1 MGRLRFCSGGSGK
14 LSTIMLQRWP
24 SDGPVVAKARRWS
37 TWCGLS
43 SCLHLVDA
51 VWAWLAQ
58 AVKSA
63 MMMKIPCVP
72 AVEPCEAD
80 RWWEEACIPL
90 LLTARYS
97 WVRIGTSARR
107 TERNPS
113 GILSKPCSRQGQES
127 KCIPYHATIAALQI
141 EAGPWP

>member
-1 MGRLRFCSGGSGK
+1 MGRLRFCFGGSGK
-14 LSTIMLQRWP
+14 LSTIMLQWRP
-24 SDGPVVAKARRWS
+24 SDGPAVAKAPRWS

-80 RWWEEACIPL
+80 QWWVEVCIPL
-90 LLTARYS
+90 PLDREVLVGTYRY
-97 WVRIGTSARR
+97 IGLQNGAEP
-107 TERNPS
+107 ERYP
-113 GILSKPCSRQGQES
+113 E
-127 KCIPYHATIAALQI
+127 
-141 EAGPWP
+141 

>member
-14 LSTIMLQRWP
+14 LSTIMLQWRP
-24 SDGPVVAKARRWS
+24 RLADGRRGVA
-37 TWCGLS
+37 CS
-43 SCLHLVDA
+43 SCLHMVDA

-80 RWWEEACIPL
+80 QLVGGSVHPL
-90 LLTARYS
+90 PMTARYS
-97 WVRIGTSARR
+97 
-107 TERNPS
+107 
-113 GILSKPCSRQGQES
+113 
-127 KCIPYHATIAALQI
+127 
-141 EAGPWP
+141 